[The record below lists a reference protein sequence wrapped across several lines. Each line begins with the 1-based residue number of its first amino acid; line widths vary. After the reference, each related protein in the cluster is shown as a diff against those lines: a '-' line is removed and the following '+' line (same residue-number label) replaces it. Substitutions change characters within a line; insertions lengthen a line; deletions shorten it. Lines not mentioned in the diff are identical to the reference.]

1 MPPCESAHPGAALGR
16 IGTVLP
22 ALRDPRGKPAAP
34 MRLLAALVLLGMLA
48 LSTPVVVPLLR
59 MAASALL

>member
-1 MPPCESAHPGAALGR
+1 M
-16 IGTVLP
+16 LP
-22 ALRDPRGKPAAP
+22 ALRDQRGKPARP

-59 MAASALL
+59 LAVSALR